1 VERELVERAQ
11 RGDRD
16 AFSTL
21 AAASIARLYNLAQ
34 LMLGDADRAEDAVQE
49 TLVAAWRDLRGLR
62 DPDRYEAWIHRI
74 LVRAVYREGRRGRR
88 SPMAGLRPPW
98 AGWDGASERAAIA
111 AVDDRDQLDR
121 CFLRLSAEHRA
132 VLVLRHYLGLP
143 DAEAAE
149 VLGIPPGTFKS
160 RLNRATAALRAELEA
175 DARRG
180 LAIDP
185 GGIR

>member
-1 VERELVERAQ
+1 VQRELVERAQ

-74 LVRAVYREGRRGRR
+74 LVRSVYREGRRGRR
-88 SPMAGLRPPW
+88 STTADHEPPGPDW
-98 AGWDGASERAAIA
+98 AGTTIRSGTAE
-111 AVDDRDQLDR
+111 VEDRDELDR
-121 CFLRLSAEHRA
+121 CFLRLTSEHRA
-132 VLVLRHYLGLP
+132 VLVLRHYVGLP
-143 DAEAAE
+143 DGEAADL
-149 VLGIPPGTFKS
+149 LGIPAGTFKS
-160 RLNRATAALRAELEA
+160 RLNRATAALRAELDA

-185 GGIR
+185 GAVR